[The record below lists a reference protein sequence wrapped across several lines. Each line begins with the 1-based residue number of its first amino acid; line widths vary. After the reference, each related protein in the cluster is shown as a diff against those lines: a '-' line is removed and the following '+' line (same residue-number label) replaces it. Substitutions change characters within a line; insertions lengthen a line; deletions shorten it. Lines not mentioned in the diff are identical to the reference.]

1 MVNAY
6 LLPIACL
13 VLPAG
18 TLGDRYGRKRVFT
31 AGLAIFI
38 VASALVGLSLNG
50 QIAIAGRLLQGIGA
64 AAILPTSLAILSE
77 AYPNPKARAKAIGI
91 WSGVS
96 GLALIIGPALG
107 GILVDTFGWRSIFF
121 LNIPLGALTLW
132 LTHKSVSTRR
142 QHRFSRLSLKLLRQ
156 RSLIT
161 VVVTNALLFFT
172 LVSLLFLFSLFLQ
185 QVQGYSAIE
194 TGLRFLPL
202 NIAFILA
209 SLLSGHFA
217 ARIGKRSAITA
228 GFVIAGV
235 GVLTLTQIQPDILYR
250 DLVWRLVTVGFGV
263 GFTLS
268 PLTAAGMD
276 SAPPGQAG
284 TVAALLNTST
294 RLGGAL
300 GVAMQGGIHI
310 HTAAWMSAIALFTA
324 ASLSARYLPAVAK
337 PPLATSPI
345 KQTLT
350 TKPP

>member
-1 MVNAY
+1 MCLALAMSALDDTVVNLALPSLQSQLSLSVTELQWMVNAY

-209 SLLSGHFA
+209 SLLSGHLRA
-217 ARIGKRSAITA
+217 ANGAGRALQALSSQASASSHSLKSSPT
-228 GFVIAGV
+228 FSIA
-235 GVLTLTQIQPDILYR
+235 
-250 DLVWRLVTVGFGV
+250 
-263 GFTLS
+263 TLS
-268 PLTAAGMD
+268 
-276 SAPPGQAG
+276 
-284 TVAALLNTST
+284 
-294 RLGGAL
+294 GG
-300 GVAMQGGIHI
+300 
-310 HTAAWMSAIALFTA
+310 
-324 ASLSARYLPAVAK
+324 
-337 PPLATSPI
+337 
-345 KQTLT
+345 
-350 TKPP
+350 